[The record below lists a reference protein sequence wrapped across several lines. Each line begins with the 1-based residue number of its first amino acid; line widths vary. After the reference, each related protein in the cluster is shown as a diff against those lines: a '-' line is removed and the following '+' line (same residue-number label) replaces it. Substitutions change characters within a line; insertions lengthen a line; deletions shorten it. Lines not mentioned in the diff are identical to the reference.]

1 MPIHNLHIPIGLFSF
16 CVLTL
21 VQVQAQ
27 GFCEL
32 CPVDHYCLNTVVN
45 ACPAGTTSLVG
56 SNSLGDCTGTPEPT
70 TTTTTPTTQTTD
82 STVTFIATLQ
92 MTLIEF
98 NTTVREAYT
107 TGVALAF
114 STQVSNVAIG
124 TVTEFVTRRRL
135 LSTYIEVETIV
146 TVGSNEA
153 DSLANAT
160 TTESLS
166 TELGPMGILVSDVS
180 TPVVEEVVEP
190 TTATPPPSPP
200 PDGLTGPDNTPP
212 PEPVYVPPVSPPEAP
227 DPGEWIDISC

>member
-1 MPIHNLHIPIGLFSF
+1 MPIHNLHTPIGLFSF
-16 CVLTL
+16 CILTL

-27 GFCEL
+27 GFCEI
-32 CPVDHYCLNTVVN
+32 CPADHYCLNTVVN
-45 ACPAGTTSLVG
+45 ACPVGTTSPVG
-56 SNSLGDCTGTPEPT
+56 SNSLEDCTNVA
-70 TTTTTPTTQTTD
+70 TQTTD

-146 TVGSNEA
+146 TVGGNEA
-153 DSLANAT
+153 ESLANST
-160 TTESLS
+160 TTESLAA
-166 TELGPMGILVSDVS
+166 ELGPMGILVSGVS

-190 TTATPPPSPP
+190 TVATPPPTPP
-200 PDGLTGPDNTPP
+200 PDGLTDPDTTPP
-212 PEPVYVPPVSPPEAP
+212 PEPPYVPPSAPPPAP
-227 DPGEWIDISC
+227 DPGEWVPLDC